1 MKDFALGAGRRL
13 VSLLVRGGL
22 GLVLLVVA
30 FWPDWGFMWTIDE
43 KLQGYPILWTVILA
57 VWAGFLALALP
68 LSALL
73 FRKVSSLSILAIF
86 GAVLAKLAASGVDL
100 ANRDSIVITLIV
112 LGGVL
117 LGWWTISVP
126 IWRGFR
132 NILAVDESAPEEIA

>member
-1 MKDFALGAGRRL
+1 MKDFALSTGRRL
-13 VSLLVRGGL
+13 LSFLIRGGL

-30 FWPDWGFMWTIDE
+30 FWPNWGFMWTIDA
-43 KLQGYPILWTVILA
+43 KLQAYPVLWTVILA

-73 FRKVSSLSILAIF
+73 FRKVSTVSILAIF
-86 GAVLAKLAASGVDL
+86 GAVLVKLAASGVDL
-100 ANRDSIVITLIV
+100 ASRDSIVITLIV

-117 LGWWTISVP
+117 LGWWTVSVP

-132 NILAVDESAPEEIA
+132 SILAVDEAAPEEIA